1 GSQAAQ
7 SGVGIDQMTA
17 AISTM
22 STVTQLSGSEVG
34 RAFKGILMNLQKVKG
49 EVVDG
54 EIIDAESLSKSEKAL
69 SSVGISLKEVKN
81 GVLMLRDP
89 MEVIKELSAAFMA
102 LDERDARRA
111 NIVESIG
118 GKYRGN
124 QLTALLSNY
133 EMYEKILN
141 DYADS
146 EGSAMEES
154 QKTADSWEGKI
165 NQLSNSWTQFI
176 AGFVKTDWV
185 KGSIGGLNNMVQSLD
200 ELNRAGMFIP
210 TLVGSV
216 TALQTVL
223 HKDYGITQIRNQNTG
238 KADVKGN
245 LFGVDF
251 TAISKQK
258 THFADAEKA
267 IEKWNRQVKS
277 GTADIN
283 QFGGAVTQNN
293 AEFENYLTTTQNGN
307 ASLSGYKAS
316 LNAAGI
322 STDALRLKTIALNAI
337 IGLGIGLAIQG
348 IIVGVQALADAYVT
362 LAEQE
367 DKVAQASENY
377 QKVKSDISDINDELT
392 TTSEKIDALHAKGTL
407 SLTEKDELSNLNDTN
422 DALTIRLAL
431 LKKEAEI
438 AAKNLG
444 DESVKLF
451 DRQFGDFDF
460 SHKKVDEYQNN
471 AKANGNNV
479 ALIAD
484 ENNVPALIA

>member
-1 GSQAAQ
+1 
-7 SGVGIDQMTA
+7 
-17 AISTM
+17 
-22 STVTQLSGSEVG
+22 
-34 RAFKGILMNLQKVKG
+34 
-49 EVVDG
+49 
-54 EIIDAESLSKSEKAL
+54 
-69 SSVGISLKEVKN
+69 
-81 GVLMLRDP
+81 
-89 MEVIKELSAAFMA
+89 
-102 LDERDARRA
+102 
-111 NIVESIG
+111 
-118 GKYRGN
+118 
-124 QLTALLSNY
+124 
-133 EMYEKILN
+133 
-141 DYADS
+141 
-146 EGSAMEES
+146 
-154 QKTADSWEGKI
+154 
-165 NQLSNSWTQFI
+165 
-176 AGFVKTDWV
+176 
-185 KGSIGGLNNMVQSLD
+185 LNNMVQSLD

-293 AEFENYLTTTQNGN
+293 AEFENYLTTTQKGN

-377 QKVKSDISDINDELT
+377 QKVKSDISDLNDELT
-392 TTSEKIDALHAKGTL
+392 TTGEKIDALHAKGAL
-407 SLTEKDELSNLNDTN
+407 SLTEKDELYNLNDTN

-431 LKKEAEI
+431 LEKEAEI

-479 ALIAD
+479 ALTAD
-484 ENNVPALIA
+484 ENNVPALIAAYKQFSELKNKAENPEDAQHYLDIASGIEEKLLASATALQTTKDNLMAIQAPSAEQLGIIDKAKTGLDLINESIMPEKWKAIKFEKIYNDAEMKSTKKQLDALA